1 MKPKCETKINFIMI
15 LYNSEIL
22 PARNH
27 ESGTHWIHFVGRFSD
42 VILNFTNI
50 FGSFLRDGQSFQNPN
65 VGFHME

>member
-1 MKPKCETKINFIMI
+1 M
-15 LYNSEIL
+15 L